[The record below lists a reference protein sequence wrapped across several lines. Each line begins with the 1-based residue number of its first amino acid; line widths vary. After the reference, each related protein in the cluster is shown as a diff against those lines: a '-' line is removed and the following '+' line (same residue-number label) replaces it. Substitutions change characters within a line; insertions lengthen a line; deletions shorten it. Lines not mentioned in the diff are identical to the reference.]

1 MKLPRFSVLTLLTGT
16 ALVAVSVALM
26 MERNRSRLLL
36 IKNQKLAEEI
46 GHFETSDPART
57 YVRHFVEHAENSWRF
72 RIQLPVDTEYNL
84 GIGTI
89 GIREDGKPDFSLMT
103 RNQGNFLT
111 NEVTLEGQFNIQITM
126 AKRAQTWCVTYVQH
140 GQSSKQVKTILFDEN
155 QINKIF
161 GKQINSS
168 VNTRLWQN
176 NKVADYSSDEPI
188 VLFRS
193 HHAEK
198 ETKFR
203 DTQLEEAF
211 IVALM
216 PVVKSKTIDNKNKQ
230 TP

>member
-1 MKLPRFSVLTLLTGT
+1 M
-16 ALVAVSVALM
+16 
-26 MERNRSRLLL
+26 
-36 IKNQKLAEEI
+36 
-46 GHFETSDPART
+46 
-57 YVRHFVEHAENSWRF
+57 
-72 RIQLPVDTEYNL
+72 DTDYNL

-103 RNQGNFLT
+103 RNQGNFST
-111 NEVTLEGQFNIQITM
+111 NEVTLEGQFNIQIAM
-126 AKRAQTWCVTYVQH
+126 AKRAQTWCVTHVQH
-140 GQSSKQVKTILFDEN
+140 GQSGKQVKTILFDEN

>member
-1 MKLPRFSVLTLLTGT
+1 MKMPRFSLLALFLVTS
-16 ALVAVSVALM
+16 LVAVSIAMM

-36 IKNQKLAEEI
+36 IENQKFAEEI
-46 GHFETSDPART
+46 GHFETHDPART
-57 YVRHFVEHAENSWRF
+57 YVRHFVDHAENSWRF
-72 RIQLPVDTEYNL
+72 RIQLPEDTQYNL

-89 GIREDGKPDFSLMT
+89 GIQEDGKPDFSLMT

-111 NEVTLEGQFNIQITM
+111 NAVTLEGQFNLQIAM
-126 AKRAQTWCVTYVQH
+126 AKRAQTWCVTYVQF
-140 GQSSKQVKTILFDEN
+140 GQQSKQSRTILFDEK

-161 GKQINSS
+161 GKVIANS
-168 VNTRLWQN
+168 VNQSLWQH

-198 ETKFR
+198 KTRFR
-203 DTQLEEAF
+203 DTELEEVF
-211 IVALM
+211 IVALL
-216 PVVKSKTIDNKNKQ
+216 PVVKSKTTNNKNKQ